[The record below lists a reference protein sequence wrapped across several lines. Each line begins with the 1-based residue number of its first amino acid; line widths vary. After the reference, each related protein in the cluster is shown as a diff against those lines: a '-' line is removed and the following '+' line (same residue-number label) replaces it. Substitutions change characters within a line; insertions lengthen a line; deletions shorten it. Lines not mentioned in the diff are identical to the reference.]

1 MIAFQFVSS
10 NHLDESN
17 QAAFK
22 LEQVDQYLRYYFID
36 SNKTGAITKNEVI
49 PAVLCTEKYK
59 SDTVSYDDKLLE
71 QFERSG
77 EHMT

>member
-49 PAVLCTEKYK
+49 PAVLCT
-59 SDTVSYDDKLLE
+59 
-71 QFERSG
+71 
-77 EHMT
+77 